1 MGLRDILKKK
11 DKIEDNDGNRR
22 EDAVN
27 RLQAPEFTFIRSD
40 THTHEVI
47 HPPRGPDS
55 IYEPEEDIN
64 HLSANDAQSPTTG
77 APRPNRLSEA
87 FRSRGSSLS
96 ISRSPSGSH
105 TPDRPSPGRRLSKR
119 LHLSRAPA
127 SSENVPADLPEI
139 VTTTADVQE
148 PAEKEG
154 AESQW
159 EKRAT
164 LLAKTAGDNEAL
176 HRSAPTSPALP
187 VLPVSPALLVQDG
200 FTSMR
205 IVDDGNR
212 ADAQNGVASTPRID
226 ADIQEA
232 IRLHEDGDLERS
244 TELFGQLANPNGAN
258 NPLSQVLFGLALR

>member
-40 THTHEVI
+40 THTQEVI

-55 IYEPEEDIN
+55 FYEPNEDLN
-64 HLSANDAQSPTTG
+64 YLSANDAQSLGGG
-77 APRPNRLSEA
+77 APRSNRLSEA

-96 ISRSPSGSH
+96 SSRNPSGSS
-105 TPDRPSPGRRLSKR
+105 TPDRPSPGRRLSQR

-127 SSENVPADLPEI
+127 SSENVPANLPEI
-139 VTTTADVQE
+139 ATTTADVQE

-176 HRSAPTSPALP
+176 HRSAPASPA
-187 VLPVSPALLVQDG
+187 LPVSPALSIQDG
-200 FTSMR
+200 FGSMR

-212 ADAQNGVASTPRID
+212 ADTQNGVASTPKID

-232 IRLHEDGDLERS
+232 IRLHEAGDLERS